1 MEQVISR
8 KNMLLKSFLPDV
20 VIPEKPLGQFIVE
33 CLEKFGDMT
42 AIVEYHSGKEIT
54 FRELKAKTLEMV
66 KLLWKA
72 GLRKGDLVGLVLPFD
87 IKYAP
92 LFIAIIYC
100 GGVLFGTKL
109 LYKASIHNQLAAVK
123 PALVVTTTDRYQ
135 EVSVDLETNVPS
147 VKLCLSFD
155 QLENIKP
162 ESLRKVE
169 DDLPIYG
176 NLDVHNDPV
185 VIFQSSGTTGK
196 PKRIVTTHYSMMAM
210 IHITTANASLAPVE
224 VVASVSPIIHVQS
237 LESLFLYLSQGKKL
251 VYATSLTA
259 EQHLDVIS
267 TYKVNY
273 IGVFNVNISRGM
285 I

>member
-1 MEQVISR
+1 
-8 KNMLLKSFLPDV
+8 MLLKSFLPDV

-100 GGVLFGTKL
+100 GGVLFETKL

-123 PALVVTTTDRYQ
+123 PALVVTTTERYQ

-155 QLENIKP
+155 QLENFKP

-185 VIFQSSGTTGK
+185 VIFQSRGTTGK

-210 IHITTANASLAPVE
+210 IHITTANASLAPGE

-251 VYATSLTA
+251 VYATSLTV